1 VDSCCDQ
8 GHDFGIADCRFEED
22 GNPVYSI
29 LCTRCADCRLVSP
42 GLGSD
47 AQLLHAE
54 QLVAAARVRE
64 ILEGDEGQP

>member
-1 VDSCCDQ
+1 VDSCCEA
-8 GHDFGIADCRFEED
+8 GHDFGIADVRYDEGD
-22 GNPVYSI
+22 GNPVYAI

-42 GLGSD
+42 GLGSE

-64 ILEGDEGQP
+64 ILENGEE